1 MNEELRNE
9 ETKTMDLV
17 PENGNETESEKSSKS
32 SVAIGAAVVGVVALG
47 AAALLRKTKTAR
59 RNHAIKKL
67 EKAGYTVCEP
77 ANQVEDVVDAE
88 EYSESEAEETEE

>member
-9 ETKTMDLV
+9 ETMDLV
-17 PENGNETESEKSSKS
+17 PENGNETESGKSGKS

-47 AAALLRKTKTAR
+47 ATALWRKTKTAR
-59 RNHAIKKL
+59 RNHAIKNL
-67 EKAGYTVCEP
+67 EKAGYTVYEP
-77 ANQVEDVVDAE
+77 ADQVEDVVDA